1 MYFFIFLFQ
10 SILSFDRT
18 RSLTGQM
25 AKPEDS
31 GLYTGSLLTLNAS
44 SSDEYVKGIYD
55 EWAEKYDKVLPL
67 SVIFHISETIR
78 AMGKIDCKTVRIFAY
93 SSTREQ
99 SNKRSATRLKTES
112 ETGERRYFFSRLT
125 RPTRALPARKTL
137 TPRFTDFFTGFEK
150 KTDCFVVYG
159 YKLLA

>member
-1 MYFFIFLFQ
+1 
-10 SILSFDRT
+10 
-18 RSLTGQM
+18 M

-78 AMGKIDCKTVRIFAY
+78 AMGK
-93 SSTREQ
+93 
-99 SNKRSATRLKTES
+99 
-112 ETGERRYFFSRLT
+112 
-125 RPTRALPARKTL
+125 
-137 TPRFTDFFTGFEK
+137 
-150 KTDCFVVYG
+150 
-159 YKLLA
+159 

>member
-1 MYFFIFLFQ
+1 
-10 SILSFDRT
+10 
-18 RSLTGQM
+18 
-25 AKPEDS
+25 
-31 GLYTGSLLTLNAS
+31 
-44 SSDEYVKGIYD
+44 
-55 EWAEKYDKVLPL
+55 
-67 SVIFHISETIR
+67 
-78 AMGKIDCKTVRIFAY
+78 MGKIDSKTVRIFVY

-125 RPTRALPARKTL
+125 RPRALPALKTL

>member
-67 SVIFHISETIR
+67 SVIFHISETI
-78 AMGKIDCKTVRIFAY
+78 
-93 SSTREQ
+93 SQ
-99 SNKRSATRLKTES
+99 SLK
-112 ETGERRYFFSRLT
+112 
-125 RPTRALPARKTL
+125 
-137 TPRFTDFFTGFEK
+137 
-150 KTDCFVVYG
+150 
-159 YKLLA
+159 

>member
-1 MYFFIFLFQ
+1 
-10 SILSFDRT
+10 
-18 RSLTGQM
+18 M

-78 AMGKIDCKTVRIFAY
+78 AMGKIDYKTVRIFAY

-125 RPTRALPARKTL
+125 RPT
-137 TPRFTDFFTGFEK
+137 G
-150 KTDCFVVYG
+150 V
-159 YKLLA
+159 

>member
-1 MYFFIFLFQ
+1 
-10 SILSFDRT
+10 
-18 RSLTGQM
+18 M

-78 AMGKIDCKTVRIFAY
+78 AMGKIDYKTVRIFAY

-99 SNKRSATRLKTES
+99 SNERSENRGRVRLA
-112 ETGERRYFFSRLT
+112 RF
-125 RPTRALPARKTL
+125 ALKTL
-137 TPRFTDFFTGFEK
+137 TPRLTDFFPDLEK
-150 KTDCFVVYG
+150 KTDCFAVY
-159 YKLLA
+159 LEF